1 MKTRI
6 IIYSAL
12 VVLLAL
18 GVLKWRAISLEPQ
31 PVADGAEAMFDGPG
45 NHAEQFGSYNRLMTK
60 TPPHSDRVT
69 DDQAWIDAHLARHR
83 AETNK

>member
-18 GVLKWRAISLEPQ
+18 GVVKWRAISREPQ
-31 PVADGAEAMFDGPG
+31 PVADDAEAMFEGPG
-45 NHAEQFGSYNRLMTK
+45 DHTDQFGSYNRLMTK
-60 TPPHSDRVT
+60 TPPHPARVT
-69 DDQAWIDAHLARHR
+69 DDQAWIDAQLARHR